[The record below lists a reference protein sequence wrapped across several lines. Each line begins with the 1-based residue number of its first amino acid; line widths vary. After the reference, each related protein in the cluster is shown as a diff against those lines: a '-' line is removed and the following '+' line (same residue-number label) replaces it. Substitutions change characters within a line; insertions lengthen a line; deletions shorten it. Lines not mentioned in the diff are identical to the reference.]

1 MVRPTRLM
9 SDSVLHFSDN
19 RIAALRE
26 IVRADTGLVWKSG
39 PASWRLITSRKR
51 SRFRYPHAIRLI
63 RLIRASVDSAAP
75 FGRSITTASRCAVNR
90 EPGFAHGVVAR
101 TRLAALRAARLAAV
115 LEEEHDRADSD
126 VEDQVGDHVGDHVGN
141 VRGAGVP
148 GMLTERSRSP
158 VPPRCGRNGSRRRL
172 SGLGHPHESPKT
184 LFLNLGVLGD
194 PPHPSNPSDPHDPR
208 DPRGVLEQR

>member
-26 IVRADTGLVWKSG
+26 IVRAETGLGWKSG
-39 PASWRLITSRKR
+39 PAIWKMIASLKR
-51 SRFRYPHAIRLI
+51 SRFRCPHAV
-63 RLIRASVDSAAP
+63 RLIRAFVDSTNS
-75 FGRSITTASRCAVNR
+75 FSQSITTASKNAVNR
-90 EPGFAHGVVAR
+90 EPGSVHGVVAR

-126 VEDQVGDHVGDHVGN
+126 AGDHAEDHAADHVGD

-148 GMLTERSRSP
+148 GMLTERSRLP
-158 VPPRCGRNGSRRRL
+158 MPPRCGRDGSRPSL
-172 SGLGHPHESPKT
+172 SGLGYPHESLKTPKPE
-184 LFLNLGVLGD
+184 D
-194 PPHPSNPSDPHDPR
+194 P
-208 DPRGVLEQR
+208 EA